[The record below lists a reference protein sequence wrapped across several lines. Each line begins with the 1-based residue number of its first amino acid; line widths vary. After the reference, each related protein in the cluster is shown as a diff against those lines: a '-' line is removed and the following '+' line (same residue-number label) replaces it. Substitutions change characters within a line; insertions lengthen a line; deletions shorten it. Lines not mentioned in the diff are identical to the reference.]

1 MNRRCFLVV
10 AKAVKA
16 SKRFK
21 VKYTYDIYAGGQYM
35 TIDYTEFEFYT
46 FSPNFVKSKFAYAEC
61 QRVRVYTSLDEDR

>member
-1 MNRRCFLVV
+1 MNRWCFLVV

-21 VKYTYDIYAGGQYM
+21 VKYTYIYAGGQYM
-35 TIDYTEFEFYT
+35 TIGYTEFEFYT

-61 QRVRVYTSLDEDR
+61 QRVYTSLDEDR